1 MASASVRMAGPATA
15 PPAGSATKDA
25 PVAPREP
32 EALSAWLAWLAE
44 STELMLDALR
54 ETGPDR
60 GC

>member
-1 MASASVRMAGPATA
+1 MAGPATA